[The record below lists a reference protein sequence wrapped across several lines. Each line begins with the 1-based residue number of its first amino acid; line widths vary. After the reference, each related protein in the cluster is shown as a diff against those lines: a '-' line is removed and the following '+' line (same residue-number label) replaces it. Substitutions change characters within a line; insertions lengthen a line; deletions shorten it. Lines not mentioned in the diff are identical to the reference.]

1 MNDVIAV
8 VIGRHTEEPLIEG
21 GGVIVHQTAK
31 ALSSLGIP
39 TYLISLNYSKDTKN
53 TSLIKLKTIN
63 KGSVNEIT
71 FKIGFL
77 SQDDVLNN
85 AQAMMISN
93 FVEIIT
99 TPLPAFHFL
108 KKLSKRAK
116 HVFVFIANASK
127 LAGHGIAMLSTLNIP
142 NVTEV
147 LMLFRRDEL
156 HRLTLRLL
164 NPKIIFATSRE
175 LQVLAHKELGGK
187 NKKYF
192 FAYPP
197 VIETDQESTNALKYK
212 LSPIIMYSGR
222 VSELRFPLKSL
233 KEIALKLKE
242 SSGEIKLIIAFPPE
256 KPSISWFLEA
266 RKIVKKLGL
275 SNRVIFIPRILEKL
289 EKISL
294 LRSAEIFIYPAETTA
309 AIEPPLSVL
318 EAITFGQYLITK
330 GFNSTRELVK
340 QTAGQICKNF
350 SALKTLD
357 EYVNEAKRVNDIISQ
372 WASKNLSHVKFTR
385 VCGNVIYDLL

>member
-21 GGVIVHQTAK
+21 GGVIVRQTVK

-39 TYLISLNYSKDTKN
+39 TYLISLNYSEDTKN
-53 TSLIKLKTIN
+53 TSFIKLKTIN

-93 FVEIIT
+93 FVEIIA
-99 TPLPAFHFL
+99 TPVPAFHFF

-147 LMLFRRDEL
+147 LMLFRRGEF
-156 HRLTLRLL
+156 HRWTLRLL
-164 NPKIIFATSRE
+164 NPKIIFTTSRE

-197 VIETDQESTNALKYK
+197 VIGTDQEGTNVLKYK
-212 LSPIIMYSGR
+212 LSPIIMYLGR

-242 SSGEIKLIIAFPPE
+242 SSGEIKLIIVFPPE

-275 SNRVIFIPRILEKL
+275 SNRVIFIPRILEKP

-294 LRSAEIFIYPAETTA
+294 LRSAGIFIYPAETTA

-340 QTAGQICKNF
+340 QAAGQICENF
-350 SALKTLD
+350 SALKALEDHID
-357 EYVNEAKRVNDIISQ
+357 EAMLASDIILQ
-372 WASKNLSHVKFTR
+372 WANRNLNLMNFARSLQDI
-385 VCGNVIYDLL
+385 IYR

>member
-1 MNDVIAV
+1 MNDAVAV

-21 GGVIVHQTAK
+21 GGVIVRQTAK

-39 TYLISLNYSKDTKN
+39 TYLISLNYSKN
-53 TSLIKLKTIN
+53 TNLIKLKTIN
-63 KGSVNEIT
+63 KGSINEIT

-85 AQAMMISN
+85 AQAIMISN
-93 FVEIIT
+93 FVEIIA
-99 TPLPAFHFL
+99 TPVPAFHFL

-127 LAGHGIAMLSTLNIP
+127 LAGHGIAMLSTLNFP

-156 HRLTLRLL
+156 HRWTLRLL
-164 NPKIIFATSRE
+164 NPKILFVTSRE

-197 VIETDQESTNALKYK
+197 VIEDDQESTNTLKYE
-212 LSPIIMYSGR
+212 LSPTIMYLGR

-242 SSGEIKLIIAFPPE
+242 SSGEIKLVIAFPPE
-256 KPSISWFLEA
+256 KSSISWFLEA

-275 SNRVIFIPRILEKL
+275 SGRVIFVPRILERP
-289 EKISL
+289 EKISFL
-294 LRSAEIFIYPAETTA
+294 KSADIFIYPAETTA

-340 QTAGQICKNF
+340 QTAGQICGDF
-350 SALKTLD
+350 SMLKILD
-357 EYVNEAKRVNDIISQ
+357 DYIKEAKQAR
-372 WASKNLSHVKFTR
+372 
-385 VCGNVIYDLL
+385 NVISRWAKENLDHDKFARTFLQILTISVN

>member
-1 MNDVIAV
+1 MNDVAAV

-21 GGVIVHQTAK
+21 GGVIVRQTAK

-39 TYLISLNYSKDTKN
+39 TYLISLNYSKN
-53 TSLIKLKTIN
+53 TNLIKLKTIN
-63 KGSVNEIT
+63 KGSINEIM

-93 FVEIIT
+93 FVEIVGA
-99 TPLPAFHFL
+99 PVPAFYFL

-116 HVFVFIANASK
+116 RVFVFIANASK
-127 LAGHGIAMLSTLNIP
+127 LAGHGMAMLSTLNFP

-147 LMLFRRDEL
+147 LMLFRREEL
-156 HRLTLRLL
+156 NRWTLRLL
-164 NPKIIFATSRE
+164 NPKIIFVTSME
-175 LQVLAHKELGGK
+175 LQVLACNELGGE

-197 VIETDQESTNALKYK
+197 VTENNQKATNIPKYE
-212 LSPIIMYSGR
+212 LSPTIMYLGR

-233 KEIALKLKE
+233 KEIALKLKK
-242 SSGEIKLIIAFPPE
+242 SSKEIKLVIAFPPE
-256 KPSISWFLEA
+256 KLSISWFLEA
-266 RKIVKKLGL
+266 RKIARKLGL
-275 SNRVIFIPRILEKL
+275 SDRIIFIPRILERS

-294 LRSAEIFIYPAETTA
+294 LKSADIFIYPAETTA

-330 GFNSTRELVK
+330 GFNSTGELVK
-340 QTAGQICKNF
+340 QAAGQICKNF
-350 SALKTLD
+350 SALETLED
-357 EYVNEAKRVNDIISQ
+357 YVDEAKQVSNIVFQWANKNLNFMKFARTCQDIIY
-372 WASKNLSHVKFTR
+372 R
-385 VCGNVIYDLL
+385 